1 MDLKVIP
8 DVVSRQTIRSLRPQD
23 SALDA
28 ARLMR
33 EHDISSVV
41 IVDEAGKLV
50 GIVTERDMARR
61 VVAEDRQGSALRL
74 EEIMSADPV
83 VVAPDASPFDVLE
96 TMRQRRV
103 RHVPVVE
110 GGKVVGMVSM
120 RDLRQAIAAVGG
132 AKRGSAL
139 GRLLRAVSGGK

>member
-8 DVVSRQTIRSLRPQD
+8 DVVTGQAIRSLAPGA
-23 SALDA
+23 SALEA

-33 EHDISSVV
+33 DHDISSVV
-41 IVDEAGKLV
+41 VVDEAGKLV

-61 VVAEDRQGSALRL
+61 VVAEDRPGSALRL
-74 EEIMSADPV
+74 QEIMTSDPV
-83 VVAPDASPFDVLE
+83 VVAPEASPFDALE
-96 TMRQRRV
+96 TMRKKRV

-120 RDLRQAIAAVGG
+120 RDLRHAIASAGG
-132 AKRGSAL
+132 NKRGTVL
-139 GRLLRAVSGGK
+139 GRLRALFQL